1 MSKVLFAMRIER
13 AAYLIR
19 HKLRYPQYTDII
31 PANSSPSGPDFHLLG
46 HHPPL
51 PPPPG
56 LLQLQTSHSNNNKD
70 NDNDMNKMTSRS
82 WNQNDGYG
90 ACVIERLDL

>member
-1 MSKVLFAMRIER
+1 MRIER

-46 HHPPL
+46 HHPAL
-51 PPPPG
+51 PPPPE
-56 LLQLQTSHSNNNKD
+56 LLQPLPLHSNNNKD
-70 NDNDMNKMTSRS
+70 NDMDKMTSHS